1 VRLID
6 QAERLNRE
14 SGRIDLPSVILMS
27 DEHRLSDPLPA
38 AQRLPSGAAVMARHS
53 NAAARRALVE
63 KLLPLCRERGLRLI
77 VADDLVLARDA
88 DAFGLHLPERQ
99 AASDDAL
106 RLRRRWQGP
115 MLSVAAHSPKSLRR
129 AAVLGADAALL
140 APIFPTRSHPG
151 APAIGLMRFLA
162 WCRGAALPVYA
173 LGGIDTGNAG
183 RLEGRA
189 IVGIAGIGGLA

>member
-14 SGRIDLPSVILMS
+14 SGRIDLPSVILMT

-38 AQRLPSGAAVMARHS
+38 ATRLPAGAAVMARHS
-53 NAAARRALVE
+53 NTAARRALVE
-63 KLLPLCRERGLRLI
+63 KLLPVCRARGLRLI
-77 VADDLVLARDA
+77 VADDFALARDA

-99 AASDDAL
+99 AAADGAL
-106 RLRRRWQGP
+106 RLRRRWRGP
-115 MLSVAAHSPKSLRR
+115 LLSVAAHSPKSLRR

-140 APIFPTRSHPG
+140 APVFPTRSHPG

-162 WCRGAALPVYA
+162 WCEAAALPVYA
-173 LGGIDTGNAG
+173 LGGIDAGNAG
-183 RLEGRA
+183 RLTGA
-189 IVGIAGIGGLA
+189 SIVGIAGIGGLA